1 MSSDKLFNLS
11 VTANGPTWRFANI
24 LIYNGY
30 NELVA
35 KEYGSITKS
44 LPIGLYRIVVEMN
57 ETVTE
62 KMIRLDKDVIET
74 IDIPVTA
81 SSVLSSKFSTSH
93 KYYSD
98 NAVEWSKKPTA
109 KKLATKSGSSIFL
122 FLRYTDIKSKNS
134 VTKKESLGQNFYIL
148 NKNRE
153 KVYTLDSK
161 NTKEDKRYGWL
172 TFHAGV
178 PPGQYYLL
186 YMGKIQRE
194 IPLYSF
200 PQWQTQIF
208 ITYNELP
215 VFGSLKILIGNPN
228 KGFDPNDEKIYQ
240 IDAILQKLYNGIYY
254 LPDSVLM
261 DLAFGKW
268 DNPMAG
274 ILGAYIY
281 LNSDKTDKD
290 DLFKMVMENL
300 ETKILKDCDSPDL
313 IALKI
318 LYALHLKKAY
328 EGLPLT
334 QPCMLL
340 SGMKAAIKASSQNPA
355 VIQSGEIAE
364 STIVNLYSDIVWT
377 SYKPMSVANL
387 IDVIKKK
394 ASANKKAISKRAAPK
409 KVSLSQQAAI
419 YTLPKK
425 QKTDSV
431 VLKSWVT
438 GAVINYLQ
446 SNYSKEIAVDIS
458 KLAEQLQVTPSI
470 VSNVI
475 SNLDSYIKQQTPDKK
490 TSALSV
496 VQSLISEG
504 KKIDFKSLVNEKNIS
519 GMINFVSQFTS
530 SKKKEEKHFNH

>member
-1 MSSDKLFNLS
+1 MPSNKLFNLS
-11 VTANGPTWRFANI
+11 IIANGSSWRFANI

-35 KEYGSITKS
+35 KEYGRITKS
-44 LPIGLYRIVVEMN
+44 LPMGLYRVSVEMN
-57 ETVTE
+57 ETITE

-74 IDIPVTA
+74 IEIPVTA
-81 SSVLSSKFSTSH
+81 SSVLGSKFSTSH
-93 KYYSD
+93 EYYSD

-109 KKLATKSGSSIFL
+109 KKLTAKSVSSIFL

-134 VTKKESLGQNFYIL
+134 VTKKESLGQNFHIL

-153 KVYTLDSK
+153 KVYTLDAK
-161 NTKEDKRYGWL
+161 NVKQDKRYGWL
-172 TFHAGV
+172 TFHAAV
-178 PPGQYYLL
+178 PQGQYYLL

-194 IPLYSF
+194 IPLYAF

-208 ITYNELP
+208 LTYNALP
-215 VFGSLKILIGNPN
+215 VFGSLKILIGNPK

-254 LPDSVLM
+254 LPDAVLT
-261 DLAFGKW
+261 DLAYGKW
-268 DNPMAG
+268 ENPMAG
-274 ILGAYIY
+274 ILGAYMY

-290 DLFKMVMENL
+290 NLFKMVMKNL
-300 ETKILKDCDSPDL
+300 ETKILKDCDAPDL

-328 EGLPLT
+328 KGLPLT

-377 SYKPMSVANL
+377 SYKPMPVANL
-387 IDVIKKK
+387 TEVIKKK
-394 ASANKKAISKRAAPK
+394 ASANKKVISKRAVPK
-409 KVSLSQQAAI
+409 KVSLSKQAAI

-446 SNYSKEIAVDIS
+446 SNNSKDITVNIS

-475 SNLDSYIKQQTPDKK
+475 SNLDGYIKKQAPDKK
-490 TSALSV
+490 TSAVSV
-496 VQSLISEG
+496 VQGLLAEG
-504 KKIDFKSLVNEKNIS
+504 KKLDFKSLANEKNIS
-519 GMINFVSQFTS
+519 NMINFVSKFTS
-530 SKKKEEKHFNH
+530 AKKKEEETF